1 MKKWN
6 KILVLVLA
14 VLTAL
19 SCMTVVSFADE
30 AQGPAPIQIT
40 DGTTIEGWS
49 HTDSPSNPFVSPAID
64 EELGTVAATYTG
76 TLYSNGGWNNPAGN
90 GEGLKIG
97 YQASMDT
104 NNANEFDIT
113 GMTHIAFDLYISN
126 AAVVAGKNFDF
137 ELASGGKNDKE
148 EIYWRMTLEALKG
161 GALSDGWNH
170 FEVDLTGFSNRQG
183 GDFVYSSWDFLRLY
197 NRDELNAGEGLT
209 IGFRNIYFFARAKTG
224 DESKLPEDGIVTN
237 GTTVEG
243 WSHTDPA
250 NSGLVSP
257 AINDELGAVGA
268 TYTGLLYANGGYK
281 HPDGDGVKPTNG
293 LKLGYTVV
301 NDTNYPKKSFD
312 ISEMKYI
319 VFDLYVS
326 DAALIDGIEFDFEI
340 SSAGKSDNEE
350 LYWRM
355 TLAALKGSALTD
367 GWNHF
372 EVDLS
377 TYTKTQGATPF
388 DSTAWDFLRV
398 YNRGEFDA
406 GEGFTFAFKNIGFSA
421 TSEAAQAGAAAAQ
434 AIVDLFAPLADIDKG
449 DITADNYET
458 VKAQWLAATE
468 AYNNAE
474 EGVQIA
480 VDEACNASKINRN
493 VERALETYEE
503 ELNKPADPET
513 PSEPTD
519 DPADGPSADTPEDK
533 PADGNTAEDNTTEDN
548 TTGDNTTS
556 DGEEPAEDGNTG
568 LIIGIVIAAVVVIAV
583 IVVVVMKKKK

>member
-1 MKKWN
+1 
-6 KILVLVLA
+6 
-14 VLTAL
+14 
-19 SCMTVVSFADE
+19 MTVVSFADE

-97 YQASMDT
+97 YQPAKDT
-104 NNANEFDIT
+104 NYEATCFDVT

-126 AAVVAGKNFDF
+126 VAAVEGTAFDF
-137 ELASGGKNDKE
+137 ELCSGGRDKE
-148 EIYWRMTLEALKG
+148 ELCWRMPLESIKG
-161 GALSDGWNH
+161 GALANGWNH
-170 FEVDLTGFSNRQG
+170 FEVDLTSSNKPDG
-183 GDFVYSSWDFLRLY
+183 GEFRPTSWNYLRLY

-257 AINDELGAVGA
+257 AINEELGAVGA

-513 PSEPTD
+513 PSESTD
-519 DPADGPSADTPEDK
+519 DPATETPDAPTTDAPTTDAPATDGDDKTDDATEPEEKD
-533 PADGNTAEDNTTEDN
+533 DGMTIY
-548 TTGDNTTS
+548 
-556 DGEEPAEDGNTG
+556 
-568 LIIGIVIAAVVVIAV
+568 LIIGGVAVLAV
-583 IVVVVMKKKK
+583 IVVVVIVVVKKKK